1 VASNIRPLA
10 TAAVI
15 SGFEVDE
22 VSASEDDLVV
32 IGSAPAGRFD
42 FSTSRSNRIRSMAQ
56 GMLKKRKFNGMWA
69 SQKLLKPKRTGLQR
83 PATHR
88 TRSSSFF
95 ELSCFVLQ
103 FSYSCSKLPCM
114 LQSSLHATTRSGL
127 LDQSRTIG
135 KSCSFLTPA
144 LGSPATCKCSP
155 RRRIVAAG
163 ESLWWTF
170 YRELGRLLKSAYR
183 VFQPQ
188 RLSGLPSNL
197 SWTT

>member
-42 FSTSRSNRIRSMAQ
+42 FSTSRSNRIRSIAQ
-56 GMLKKRKFNGMWA
+56 GTLEKRKFNWMRA
-69 SQKLLKPKRTGLQR
+69 SKKLLKLKRTGLQR
-83 PATHR
+83 PRTHR

-95 ELSCFVLQ
+95 GLSCFVLQ

-114 LQSSLHATTRSGL
+114 PQSNLHATTRSGVL
-127 LDQSRTIG
+127 NQSRTIG

-144 LGSPATCKCSP
+144 LGSPATCRCWP
-155 RRRIVAAG
+155 CLRIVAAG
-163 ESLWWTF
+163 EYLW
-170 YRELGRLLKSAYR
+170 
-183 VFQPQ
+183 
-188 RLSGLPSNL
+188 
-197 SWTT
+197 